1 MPTTRMNITAR
12 KSGFT
17 VVELVVIIVIAGILA
32 TAAAPLFFDLS
43 TYNNRGFADQVIS
56 TLRYAQK
63 AAVAQ
68 HQYVCIAF
76 TSNSVTLT
84 TGATSACGTP
94 LTSPTGQAPF
104 SISSANASFAATP
117 AGYYYNWLGQPS
129 FSGTPLSIS
138 INGYATAIAVEAE
151 TGYVHSP

>member
-1 MPTTRMNITAR
+1 M
-12 KSGFT
+12 
-17 VVELVVIIVIAGILA
+17 VELVVIIVIIGILA

-43 TYNNRGFADQVIS
+43 TFSSRGFSDQVLS

-63 AAVAQ
+63 TAVAQ

-76 TSNSVTLT
+76 TPNSVTLT

-94 LTSPTGQAPF
+94 LSSPTGQSPYVV
-104 SISSANASFAATP
+104 SSSNASFAGTP
-117 AGYYYNWLGQPS
+117 AGFNFNWLGQPS
-129 FSGTPLSIS
+129 FSGAPMSIS
-138 INGYATAIAVEAE
+138 VSGYTPVIVVEAE